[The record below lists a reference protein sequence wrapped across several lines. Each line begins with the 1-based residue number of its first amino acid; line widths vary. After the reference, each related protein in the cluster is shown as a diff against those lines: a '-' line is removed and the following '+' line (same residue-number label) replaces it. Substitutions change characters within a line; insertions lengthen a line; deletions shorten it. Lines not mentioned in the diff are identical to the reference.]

1 VASGLVPVAIG
12 TDMGGSITVPG
23 AFCGV
28 LGYKPSAGK
37 VAHSPRDA
45 LNLSGP
51 GVFAR
56 STVDLITVINI
67 IAAPDVTDWLHV
79 PSTKIQTGPDIE
91 LNLLN
96 VGLDANIHSTV
107 IGTILEPVDTL
118 QQFDLQLALEIF
130 TNIALPIRLNQWQS
144 LTQEQQSATEK
155 HTQKTAVLAH
165 VKSNLYHWL
174 LQRSKFGV
182 AVNQHMQE
190 FDVIVVPATIDSAA
204 NIPCDVIPITTDSN
218 LSPWSTLCAV
228 VGLPSVTVPVGLDAQ
243 GLPVAV
249 MIIGPMHG
257 DALVLQVAQAIQ
269 KQFPMPSPP
278 VIL

>member
-1 VASGLVPVAIG
+1 
-12 TDMGGSITVPG
+12 
-23 AFCGV
+23 
-28 LGYKPSAGK
+28 
-37 VAHSPRDA
+37 
-45 LNLSGP
+45 
-51 GVFAR
+51 
-56 STVDLITVINI
+56 
-67 IAAPDVTDWLHV
+67 
-79 PSTKIQTGPDIE
+79 
-91 LNLLN
+91 
-96 VGLDANIHSTV
+96 V
-107 IGTILEPVDTL
+107 IGTILDPVDTL

-130 TNIALPIRLNQWQS
+130 TNIILPIRLNQWQS

-165 VKSNLYHWL
+165 AKSNLYHWL

-182 AVNQHMQE
+182 DVNQHMQE

-278 VIL
+278 LIL